1 MKAASSLLGDR
12 SMYQLTLQDIESGGQ
27 QYENDSDELY
37 KNEAWL
43 RDQYHA
49 QNKTISEIAET
60 ADTGHG
66 TVQYWL
72 RKYYIIPANE
82 QLKSLPDVGLL
93 KDRSLLR
100 QKYIQESLTTR
111 EIAEIVGF
119 SHSVVRRALRAHKI
133 EVRSMSDGAI
143 AAMEGSYDDLH
154 DEEWLREQYIDHGK
168 SGHQISREVGCCNH
182 TVYRWLD
189 KHGIETR
196 NTGQPT
202 GNDHPD
208 YSGGP
213 FPYGEG
219 WTAKRRRKVRSRDGH
234 KCARCGISQEEHQ
247 NQFDQKLHVHHITP
261 ARQFNDAEK
270 RNAMGNL
277 ITLCKTCHDTIEEF
291 AKSGLSI
298 DFISG

>member
-1 MKAASSLLGDR
+1 
-12 SMYQLTLQDIESGGQ
+12 MYQLTLQDIESGEQ
-27 QYENDSDELY
+27 QYENGSDELY

-60 ADTGHG
+60 ADACHG

-72 RKYYIIPANE
+72 RKHYIITANE
-82 QLKSLPDVGLL
+82 QLKSLPDVELL

-100 QKYIQESLTTR
+100 QKYIEESLTTH
-111 EIAEIVGF
+111 EIGEVVGL

-143 AAMEGSYDDLH
+143 AAMEDSYDDLH
-154 DEEWLREQYIDHGK
+154 DEEWLREQYVDLGK

-189 KHGIETR
+189 KHDIETR
-196 NTGQPT
+196 NTGQPS
-202 GNDHPD
+202 GDDHPD

-213 FPYGEG
+213 FPYGKG
-219 WTAKRRRKVRSRDGH
+219 WTAKKRREVRSRDGD
-234 KCARCGISQEEHQ
+234 KCVRCGMSREEHQ
-247 NQFDQKLHVHHITP
+247 NEYDQNLHVHHVTP
-261 ARQFNDAEK
+261 ARQFDDAEK
-270 RNAMGNL
+270 RNAMDNL
-277 ITLCKTCHDTIEEF
+277 ITLCKTCHDTVEEF

-298 DFISG
+298 DFKSG